1 MERELGAG
9 YSFERKSCFV
19 CGSLSHL
26 IKDYDYYEKKMA
38 REAALKSQ
46 RVVHADVQQATQ
58 ARTNTHRSGASRF
71 NTGKQHVNSGSVH
84 VNSGTQNKSGG
95 SRVNTGKQNV
105 NSARVNRPVSNNSS
119 PKLSQVN
126 LTIPKKFFS
135 KQRSPINRPFSRNT
149 SHKSYKYAVKGKMG
163 TAVKTSAGCV
173 WRKVI
178 PLSNTNS
185 GPTPDSNVNVSRGPQ
200 GRPKP
205 VKAWTATARTLADRT
220 QQLNATIDSIEY
232 TITEESV
239 RRQLQL
245 ADASGVNMLQNE
257 EIFAGLQNTGSKS
270 GGWDQFGSNIATAL
284 ICLSTGRDFNFSKLI
299 FDGMI
304 SNLKGKSKFLM
315 YPRFLQMILNIQTEN
330 KNLFVSVLLTKK
342 IFGNMKRSF
351 QGINRPLLPAMLTID
366 AGQPQPSAAP
376 TPSQSIPTPTPSHVQ
391 IPTPPTVSIT
401 PSTQPPPIQPV
412 QLTSPPPIQPLQ
424 PTSSPP
430 ITTILDIQPTHIPPS
445 PHIPSPPHNESEGPS
460 FEPSY
465 HMSSPPSH
473 EPEIQTSRSSEES
486 EQLRNLI
493 DLVPRLESRVELL
506 EKELSDTKQTLGTA
520 VLKLIKKIKRLENKL
535 SQKRKREET
544 MDEEDAE
551 GQDQDIPSPTDQGNK
566 FATPEKSKDLGE
578 AQAEQISPSTLEA
591 AQILTNVAS
600 EGFKGSQ
607 APHGSKIYRR
617 KPKSTTTPTKVLDF
631 EEPAERLVN
640 TGSTPTAQV
649 NTAQVNTGSTP
660 TAQVNTARVN
670 TAELNTGETE
680 RVQRREGKAPMTE
693 EDLQTEVQASKKSR
707 EQELQELAG
716 LEAAQQLQATMDAE
730 TQRQIDLDA
739 LLARRLV
746 EQEEEAAKEA
756 LATEF
761 DYIQA
766 RLNADQILAEKIQQ
780 EEREQYSIEDRAK
793 FLHDT
798 IAAQRKFLA
807 EQRYAAIRNKP
818 PTISQLRNQM
828 ITYLKHVANK
838 KHAELKSKSFEEIQ
852 VLYERYKKQDQTFVA
867 IGSEED
873 ERAIKK
879 MNEQA
884 ADKEKEQKTE
894 SVHEEIKE
902 AEGAKKRKLGTRR
915 KLKAKRR
922 KYTSGLT
929 REDDDL
935 KICLHIAPDEDKVV
949 DVEILDHQYPIVE
962 WQSFF
967 LTTKPQHDPTKPL
980 EDVYLNRVTRSN
992 GHQRFFST
1000 LMGVLSILDRE
1011 DLKAVYEL
1019 VMEKYQD
1026 EIPEGFDKV
1035 LWGDLIIMFNQGDTA
1050 DFWDEQ
1056 LDWKIISWKLHSSS
1070 GVHTIMTSNGLVIHM
1085 LVENRYPLTKEV
1097 LSQLLDLK
1105 LETEEESTMALELIK
1120 FVKQQLE
1127 EFEDSDDDDL
1137 AKSDHEEAERFWTSA
1152 KSRIV
1157 NNINYIDAIVAGK
1170 PATISKAS
1178 IRSDLLFDNADGIDT
1193 LNNQAIFDTIQLMG
1207 GFWWESWRSLIK
1219 QLKKKARPVINHH
1232 KAWFRAARLKKQQK
1246 KKDMEKLKKRRSV
1259 SKQGRKAVKSSK
1271 AMLNDAMDYTQDGD
1285 TLVVKDKGNAEKGGN
1300 TKSTDLQQS
1309 TVKPDEGTAKIKEQV
1324 SRESDTPITP
1334 TMNSTY
1340 TLTVFGDDETIAQA
1354 LIIMSQ
1360 NKLKQKE
1367 KGIDPQKLNTNL
1379 MIKKKMNLYYDQKI
1393 SNEVENNL
1401 NCIANDEEMARK
1413 VQEEWEAEE
1422 EKKRLAEKEAT
1433 KVAFT
1438 NEYDFIHA
1446 RLNADKILAEKL
1458 QEEKRKHSDLKTKI
1472 FEEILVLYENV
1483 KRSEENFI
1491 TIGSVED
1498 ERLMQDLNKKAN
1510 CIKKDDS
1517 IKEKSKEEKKKN
1529 DELRLCLTIAPD
1541 EDKEVDYEI
1550 LDKKY
1555 PIIEWKSEYLGI
1567 KNLHYGYTKMRYLK
1581 VLTKYFGGDLM
1592 LMFNPRLVIHMLVEK
1607 KYPLRKKVLL
1617 QMLELKLESQEDSTM
1632 ALELIRFVKKLIADL
1647 ELENSDGNEEDL

>member
-1 MERELGAG
+1 MIGSLMYLTASRPDIMYAVCVCSRFQVTPKTSHLNAVKRIFKYLKGKPNLGLWYPRDSPLDLEAFSDSDYG
-9 YSFERKSCFV
+9 GSNLDRKSTTGGCQFLGQRLISWQCKKQTIV
-19 CGSLSHL
+19 ATSTTEAEYVAAANCCGQVLWVQNQL
-26 IKDYDYYEKKMA
+26 LDYGFNFMNTKIHIDNESTICIVKNPVYHSKTKHIEIRHHFIRDCYEKKLIQVQKIHTDLNVA
-38 REAALKSQ
+38 DLLTKPFDGPRRSKLRYAL
-46 RVVHADVQQATQ
+46 
-58 ARTNTHRSGASRF
+58 THNPPIYDSLV
-71 NTGKQHVNSGSVH
+71 KQFW
-84 VNSGTQNKSGG
+84 Q
-95 SRVNTGKQNV
+95 
-105 NSARVNRPVSNNSS
+105 
-119 PKLSQVN
+119 
-126 LTIPKKFFS
+126 
-135 KQRSPINRPFSRNT
+135 
-149 SHKSYKYAVKGKMG
+149 
-163 TAVKTSAGCV
+163 
-173 WRKVI
+173 
-178 PLSNTNS
+178 
-185 GPTPDSNVNVSRGPQ
+185 
-200 GRPKP
+200 
-205 VKAWTATARTLADRT
+205 TATARTLADGT

-245 ADASGVNMLQNE
+245 ADASGINMLQNE
-257 EIFAGLQNTGSKS
+257 EIFAGLQNIGSKS

-304 SNLKGKSKFLM
+304 SNLKSKSKFLM
-315 YPRFLQMILNIQTEN
+315 YPRFLQMILNVQTEN
-330 KNLFVSVLLTKK
+330 KNLFVPVLLTKK

-351 QGINRPLLPAMLTID
+351 QGIHRPLLPAMLTID

-376 TPSQSIPTPTPSHVQ
+376 TPSQPVPTPSPSHVQ
-391 IPTPPTVSIT
+391 ITPPPISQPPPTLTQPVQST
-401 PSTQPPPIQPV
+401 SPPPQPSSVQPTSSPPPIQPTSSPPPIQPV
-412 QLTSPPPIQPLQ
+412 Q

-430 ITTILDIQPTHIPPS
+430 ITTILDIQPTHIPPF

-535 SQKRKREET
+535 SQKRKREEN
-544 MDEEDAE
+544 MDEEDTE

-649 NTAQVNTGSTP
+649 NTA
-660 TAQVNTARVN
+660 RVN

-693 EDLQTEVQASKKSR
+693 EDLQAEVQASKKSR

-884 ADKEKEQKTE
+884 ADKEKEQKAE
-894 SVHEEIKE
+894 SVHEEVKE
-902 AEGAKKRKLGTRR
+902 EEGAKKRKLGTRR

-922 KYTSGLT
+922 KHASGLT

-935 KICLHIAPDEDKVV
+935 KICLHIAPDEDKVI

-967 LTTKPQHDPTKPL
+967 LTTKPQHDLTKPE
-980 EDVYLNRVTRSN
+980 EDIYLNKVTRSN
-992 GHQRFFST
+992 GHQRFFRT

-1011 DLKAVYEL
+1011 DLKVIYEL

-1026 EIPEGFDKV
+1026 EIPEGFDKM
-1035 LWGDLIIMFNQGDTA
+1035 LWGDLMIMFNQGDTA

-1127 EFEDSDDDDL
+1127 ELGDSDNDDL
-1137 AKSDHEEAERFWTSA
+1137 AKSDHEREERSLSLIGASPTLSLFHDDPYMKKHNQSSSSTSA
-1152 KSRIV
+1152 LPQEFEMGESSR
-1157 NNINYIDAIVAGK
+1157 K
-1170 PATISKAS
+1170 T
-1178 IRSDLLFDNADGIDT
+1178 
-1193 LNNQAIFDTIQLMG
+1193 
-1207 GFWWESWRSLIK
+1207 SLE
-1219 QLKKKARPVINHH
+1219 RH
-1232 KAWFRAARLKKQQK
+1232 
-1246 KKDMEKLKKRRSV
+1246 E
-1259 SKQGRKAVKSSK
+1259 
-1271 AMLNDAMDYTQDGD
+1271 
-1285 TLVVKDKGNAEKGGN
+1285 
-1300 TKSTDLQQS
+1300 
-1309 TVKPDEGTAKIKEQV
+1309 EQ
-1324 SRESDTPITP
+1324 I
-1334 TMNSTY
+1334 
-1340 TLTVFGDDETIAQA
+1340 
-1354 LIIMSQ
+1354 
-1360 NKLKQKE
+1360 
-1367 KGIDPQKLNTNL
+1367 
-1379 MIKKKMNLYYDQKI
+1379 
-1393 SNEVENNL
+1393 
-1401 NCIANDEEMARK
+1401 
-1413 VQEEWEAEE
+1413 
-1422 EKKRLAEKEAT
+1422 
-1433 KVAFT
+1433 
-1438 NEYDFIHA
+1438 
-1446 RLNADKILAEKL
+1446 
-1458 QEEKRKHSDLKTKI
+1458 
-1472 FEEILVLYENV
+1472 EEILNHLDKLSLDRIEH
-1483 KRSEENFI
+1483 I
-1491 TIGSVED
+1491 
-1498 ERLMQDLNKKAN
+1498 
-1510 CIKKDDS
+1510 
-1517 IKEKSKEEKKKN
+1517 
-1529 DELRLCLTIAPD
+1529 
-1541 EDKEVDYEI
+1541 EDKIEGLRNHRVIIQQDFNNLKAELQQARAQI
-1550 LDKKY
+1550 TKLQKK
-1555 PIIEWKSEYLGI
+1555 
-1567 KNLHYGYTKMRYLK
+1567 
-1581 VLTKYFGGDLM
+1581 
-1592 LMFNPRLVIHMLVEK
+1592 
-1607 KYPLRKKVLL
+1607 
-1617 QMLELKLESQEDSTM
+1617 QMGNNYKISL
-1632 ALELIRFVKKLIADL
+1632 ARFRICL
-1647 ELENSDGNEEDL
+1647 